1 MDLLS
6 GLAHFLDWP
15 ELRVVQDETS
25 ISSQFA
31 YDKKKEEG
39 LARPGTDRLAAVKQ
53 AYKNQF
59 MSNFRAAQTDDAGY
73 NPNAT
78 IIQPKLSRKR
88 PSRWT
93 DE

>member
-1 MDLLS
+1 
-6 GLAHFLDWP
+6 
-15 ELRVVQDETS
+15 
-25 ISSQFA
+25 
-31 YDKKKEEG
+31 
-39 LARPGTDRLAAVKQ
+39 VKQ

-59 MSNFRAAQTDDAGY
+59 MSNFRAAQTDDAAY

-78 IIQPKLSRKR
+78 IIQPKPPRKR

>member
-1 MDLLS
+1 LCEKSRYLIWF
-6 GLAHFLDWP
+6 FLIQ
-15 ELRVVQDETS
+15 EETS

-31 YDKKKEEG
+31 YDKKKGEG

-59 MSNFRAAQTDDAGY
+59 MSNFRAAQTEDAGFC
-73 NPNAT
+73 PNAK
-78 IIQPKLSRKR
+78 IIEPKAPRKR
-88 PSRWT
+88 PSRWS